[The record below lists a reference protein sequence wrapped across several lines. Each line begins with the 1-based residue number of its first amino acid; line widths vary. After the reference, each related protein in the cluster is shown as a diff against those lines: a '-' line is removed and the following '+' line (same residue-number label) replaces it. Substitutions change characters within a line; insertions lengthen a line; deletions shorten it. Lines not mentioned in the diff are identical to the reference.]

1 MNTIGE
7 IIKPSEITKGC
18 REINPKDIIL
28 IFQGDRNVFRNVFW
42 SWGAHNF
49 MVDRMKSP
57 RMFRM
62 LVNGNHHKGHVY
74 IFLNGLDLFDVYY
87 TSNRGTIK
95 KISKDL
101 YFDMLVNDIDTTIEK
116 IPAYQ
121 Y

>member
-1 MNTIGE
+1 MNTISE
-7 IIKPSEITKGC
+7 IINPSEIIKGC
-18 REINPKDIIL
+18 REINPKEL
-28 IFQGDRNVFRNVFW
+28 ISLLQSNRNIFW

-49 MVDRMKSP
+49 IVDRMKSP

-62 LVNGNHHKGHVY
+62 LVNGHHHKGHVY

-101 YFDMLVNDIDTTIEK
+101 YFDMLVNDIDTTIKK
-116 IPAYQ
+116 ISAYQ
-121 Y
+121 H